1 MSARFSSPQVFTTS
15 SAVTKYSDGFPPAPR
30 LWRAGSFIVMSKGSS
45 FIKENPRPE
54 FSNWSELKPKSKII
68 PSTLSIFIS
77 KSRKFLF
84 IKTISQPLNLS
95 LAFSKTLLS
104 WSRAIIFTLGHLLQI
119 SRLCPPPPKV
129 ASTITRFSFPAF
141 CGASRPSIVS
151 FKRTV
156 LCISQF
162 LRQLFRFFGHFF
174 FLLRPCFFVPNFHSV
189 FNSDNCRFVPEPDA
203 FLRSHFPV
211 SPPTVPLLWPLFL
224 FAATMLFRSKLPL
237 CL

>member
-30 LWRAGSFIVMSKGSS
+30 LRLAGSFIVMSKGSS

-77 KSRKFLF
+77 KLRKFLF

-104 WSRAIIFTLGHLLQI
+104 WSKAIIFTLGNLLQI

-129 ASTITRFSFPAF
+129 QSTTTDLGFKF
-141 CGASRPSIVS
+141 RPSIVS

-203 FLRSHFPV
+203 FL
-211 SPPTVPLLWPLFL
+211 
-224 FAATMLFRSKLPL
+224 
-237 CL
+237 